1 MNTTLDRLNEALE
14 EANIIQES
22 YMCVSAKKSEIK
34 GKIFLRTIRFKEVQ
48 KGSFI
53 RNYTLK
59 KYAFGKTVNQTKIRI
74 WD

>member
-59 KYAFGKTVNQTKIRI
+59 NMLLEKP
-74 WD
+74 